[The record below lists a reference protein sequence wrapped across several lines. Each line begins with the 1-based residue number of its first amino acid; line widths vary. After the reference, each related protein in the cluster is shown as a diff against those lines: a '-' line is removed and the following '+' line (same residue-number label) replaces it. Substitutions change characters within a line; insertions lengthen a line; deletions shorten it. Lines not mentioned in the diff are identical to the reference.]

1 MTRTTGNAAEKCPQC
16 ERPIDPTI
24 GCTHCLLQLGKIAND
39 FGPSGTATV
48 YDHYRIVTHSD
59 GSPAE
64 IGRGGMGVTYK
75 AFDKNLR
82 CHVALKVI
90 HQRLLADS
98 SVRERFLRE
107 ARHAAQLRHPNVAS
121 VLHLGISA
129 EQCFYT
135 MELIEG
141 ESVEQLVQRAGPVE
155 PVLALRIV
163 SQVASALTAAAKLR
177 LVHRDIKPSNLMLAR
192 TEAGE
197 LLVKVIDFGIAVSLD
212 KQMDKEH
219 PNSRDTGALG
229 TLQFASPEQLRQQA
243 VDLRSDIYSLGVT
256 LWYMLAGRPPFTG
269 SKTRIINAQ
278 LTSPPPFDQLSAP
291 LCVRRLLERMLKKD
305 PVERFSTSAEMQRAI
320 AECLNLLGAAWQAV
334 TPGKKLRRNTLVA
347 TGVVAALIVAAGTYK
362 LLYVNR
368 TPGAMPVE
376 SVAVLPFHPLD
387 GAAQTALA
395 AEGIHDEVL
404 TSLARHPNLKVIS
417 YGSVA
422 DPRLVNMSPAQQGE
436 TLGVKTLLEGSLQ
449 HVADEYRVNTHLV
462 DAPTGRTFH
471 AQTYQAGD
479 DDLFDLQS
487 RIARDMSEALG
498 LRSEEQEHETAPT
511 ENIRAYELYLQAREV
526 ERQPE
531 NEIGTNARKAADLYE
546 RALSLDPNFI
556 LAEIRLA
563 YLYARLHWQEDDWN
577 LRATY
582 LTKAE
587 SAVQHLVKLQPQLP
601 ETHAALGYYYYYG
614 HRDYDHALQEFRIAQ
629 RRLPNDSEIAEAI
642 GLVERR
648 KGIWE
653 DSIANLKRA
662 TQLDPLNARFLG
674 LLSDTYDGLRRYTEE
689 KQVIARERALVG
701 DTTDVRLDAAIVTL
715 KQTGS
720 TAEERQLFDGIDPKD
735 DSDATGYTRWY
746 LNLMER
752 KFDQAVADAERARL
766 PKFEAASAIYPRELL
781 CALAYWIKGD
791 RAAALPLFD
800 KARVAMEPVVA
811 KGTEGPRLRIALAM
825 AYAGL
830 GRKDDAIHE
839 GTLAVDERPINVD
852 AVAAPPIMI
861 SLGRVY
867 IMLAEKQ
874 KALDLLAQIAVVP
887 FGPSRSYLR
896 LDPWWDELHNDPRF
910 QQLTQ

>member
-1 MTRTTGNAAEKCPQC
+1 MTPTTGNAAERCPEC
-16 ERPIDPTI
+16 GRPIDPTN

-39 FGPSGTATV
+39 LGPSGTATV

-82 CHVALKVI
+82 CYVALKVI

-98 SVRERFLRE
+98 SMRERFLRE

-121 VLHLGISA
+121 VLHLGTNA

-141 ESVEQLVQRAGPVE
+141 ESVEQLVQRAGPLG

-177 LVHRDIKPSNLMLAR
+177 LVHRDIKPSNLMLVR
-192 TEAGE
+192 SEAGE

-212 KQMDKEH
+212 NKMIEDDATRQG
-219 PNSRDTGALG
+219 TAG
-229 TLQFASPEQLRQQA
+229 TLQFASPEQLRQQP
-243 VDLRSDIYSLGVT
+243 VDVRSDIYSLGVT

-269 SKTRIINAQ
+269 SKTQIINGQ

-291 LCVRRLLERMLKKD
+291 LCVRRLLERMLEKD
-305 PVERFSTSAEMQRAI
+305 PGRRFSTPAEVQRAV
-320 AECLNLLGAAWQAV
+320 AECLGLLGAVKTVAA
-334 TPGKKLRRNTLVA
+334 GKNVRRNMLIA

-368 TPGAMPVE
+368 TPGATAVQ
-376 SVAVLPFHPLD
+376 SIAVLPFHALD
-387 GAAQTALA
+387 GAAQTALV

-417 YGSVA
+417 HGSVI
-422 DPRLVNMSPAQQGE
+422 DPRLVNMSPARKGE

-449 HVADEYRVNTHLV
+449 HVGNEYRVNTHLV
-462 DAPTGRTFH
+462 HAPTGRTLH

-479 DDLFDLQS
+479 DDLFGLQS
-487 RIARDMSEALG
+487 RIARDMTEALG

-526 ERQPE
+526 ERRPE
-531 NEIGTNARKAADLYE
+531 NEMGTNARKAAELYE
-546 RALSLDPNFI
+546 RALSLDRNFV

-587 SAVQHLVKLQPQLP
+587 SAVQHVVKLQPNLP
-601 ETHAALGYYYYYG
+601 EAHAALGYYYYYG

-629 RRLPNDSEIAEAI
+629 HRLPNDSEIAEAI

-653 DSIANLKRA
+653 DSIANLSRA
-662 TQLDPLNARFLG
+662 TQLDPLNARFLSI
-674 LLSDTYDGLRRYTEE
+674 LSDTYDGLRRYADE
-689 KQVIARERALVG
+689 KQVIARCRALVAG
-701 DTTDVRLDAAIVTL
+701 DTSDVRLDAAIVAM
-715 KQTGS
+715 KETGS
-720 TAEERQLFDGIDPKD
+720 TAGIRQVLNGIDPKD
-735 DSDATGYTRWY
+735 DSDSTGYMRWQV
-746 LNLMER
+746 NMMER
-752 KFDQAVADAERARL
+752 KFDQAVTDVQRAQL

-781 CALAYWIKGD
+781 CALAYWSKGD

-811 KGTEGPRLRIALAM
+811 RGTEGPRLRIALAM

-830 GRKDDAIHE
+830 GRKNDAIHQ
-839 GTLAVDERPINVD
+839 GTLAVDERPISVD
-852 AVAAPPIMI
+852 PVAAPLIMG
-861 SLGRVY
+861 SLARVY
-867 IMLAEKQ
+867 TMLGEKE
-874 KALDLLAQIAVVP
+874 KALDVLGKIIVVP
-887 FGPSRSYLR
+887 FGPSRNYLK
-896 LDPWWDELHNDPRF
+896 LDPCWDELRNDPRF

>member
-1 MTRTTGNAAEKCPQC
+1 
-16 ERPIDPTI
+16 
-24 GCTHCLLQLGKIAND
+24 
-39 FGPSGTATV
+39 
-48 YDHYRIVTHSD
+48 
-59 GSPAE
+59 
-64 IGRGGMGVTYK
+64 
-75 AFDKNLR
+75 
-82 CHVALKVI
+82 
-90 HQRLLADS
+90 
-98 SVRERFLRE
+98 
-107 ARHAAQLRHPNVAS
+107 
-121 VLHLGISA
+121 
-129 EQCFYT
+129 

-141 ESVEQLVQRAGPVE
+141 ESVEQLVQRAGPLE

-177 LVHRDIKPSNLMLAR
+177 LVHRDIKPSNLMLVR
-192 TEAGE
+192 SEAGE
-197 LLVKVIDFGIAVSLD
+197 LLVKVIDFGIALSLD
-212 KQMDKEH
+212 KQMDEEL
-219 PNSRDTGALG
+219 RDTGTAG
-229 TLQFASPEQLRQQA
+229 TLQFASPEQLRQQP
-243 VDLRSDIYSLGVT
+243 VDVRSDIYSLGVT

-269 SKTRIINAQ
+269 SKTQIINAQ

-291 LCVRRLLERMLKKD
+291 LCVRRLLERMLEKD
-305 PVERFSTSAEMQRAI
+305 PGRRFSTPAEVQRAI
-320 AECLNLLGAAWQAV
+320 AECLDLLGPTRQTA
-334 TPGKKLRRNTLVA
+334 TFGKKFRRNMLIA

-368 TPGAMPVE
+368 TPGATAVQ
-376 SVAVLPFHPLD
+376 SIAVLPFHALD
-387 GAAQTALA
+387 GAAQTALV

-417 YGSVA
+417 YGSVV

-449 HVADEYRVNTHLV
+449 HVGDEYRVNTHLV
-462 DAPTGRTFH
+462 HAPTGRTFH

-479 DDLFDLQS
+479 DDLFGLQS
-487 RIARDMSEALG
+487 RIARDMTEALG

-531 NEIGTNARKAADLYE
+531 NEMGTNARKAAELYE
-546 RALSLDPNFI
+546 RALSLDRNFV

-587 SAVQHLVKLQPQLP
+587 SAVQHVVKLQPHLP

-629 RRLPNDSEIAEAI
+629 HRLPNDSEIAEAI

-648 KGIWE
+648 KGTWE

-662 TQLDPLNARFLG
+662 TQLDPLNARFLSI
-674 LLSDTYDGLRRYTEE
+674 LSDTYDGLRRYADE
-689 KQVIARERALVG
+689 KQVIARCRALVG
-701 DTTDVRLDAAIVTL
+701 GDTSDVRLDAAIVTL
-715 KQTGS
+715 KETGS
-720 TAEERQLFDGIDPKD
+720 TAGMRQVLDGIDPKD
-735 DSDATGYTRWY
+735 DSDSTGYTRWQV
-746 LNLMER
+746 NMMER
-752 KFDQAVADAERARL
+752 KFDQAVTDVQRAQL

-781 CALAYWIKGD
+781 CALAYWSKGD

-811 KGTEGPRLRIALAM
+811 KGTEGPRLRIALAI

-830 GRKDDAIHE
+830 GRKDDAIHQ
-839 GTLAVDERPINVD
+839 GTLAVDERPIRVD
-852 AVAAPPIMI
+852 AVAAPPIMT
-861 SLGRVY
+861 SLARVY
-867 IMLAEKQ
+867 TMLGEKQ
-874 KALDLLAQIAVVP
+874 KALDLLEKISVIP
-887 FGPSRSYLR
+887 FGSSRSYLK
-896 LDPWWDELHNDPRF
+896 LDPCWDELRNDQRF

>member
-1 MTRTTGNAAEKCPQC
+1 MTPTTGNAAERCPEC
-16 ERPIDPTI
+16 GRPIDPTN

-39 FGPSGTATV
+39 LEPSGTATV

-82 CHVALKVI
+82 CYVALKVI

-98 SVRERFLRE
+98 SMRERFLLE

-121 VLHLGISA
+121 VLHLGTSA

-141 ESVEQLVQRAGPVE
+141 ESVEQLVQRAGPLE

-177 LVHRDIKPSNLMLAR
+177 LVHRDIKPSNLMLVR

-212 KQMDKEH
+212 NKMVEENATR
-219 PNSRDTGALG
+219 PGTAG
-229 TLQFASPEQLRQQA
+229 TLQFASPEQLRQQP
-243 VDLRSDIYSLGVT
+243 VDVRSDIYSLGVT

-269 SKTRIINAQ
+269 SKTQIINAQ

-291 LCVRRLLERMLKKD
+291 LCVRRLLERMLEKD
-305 PVERFSTSAEMQRAI
+305 PGRRFSTPAEVQRAI
-320 AECLNLLGAAWQAV
+320 AECLDLLGPTRQTA
-334 TPGKKLRRNTLVA
+334 TFGKKFRRNMLIA
-347 TGVVAALIVAAGTYK
+347 TGVVAALIVAAGSYR

-368 TPGAMPVE
+368 TPGATAVQ
-376 SVAVLPFHPLD
+376 SIAVLPFHALD
-387 GAAQTALA
+387 GAAQTALV

-417 YGSVA
+417 YGSVV

-436 TLGVKTLLEGSLQ
+436 TLGVKTLLQGSLQ
-449 HVADEYRVNTHLV
+449 HVGNEYRVNTHLV
-462 DAPTGRTFH
+462 HAPTGRTLH
-471 AQTYQAGD
+471 AETYQAGD

-487 RIARDMSEALG
+487 RIARDMTEALG
-498 LRSEEQEHETAPT
+498 FRSEEQEHETAPT
-511 ENIRAYELYLQAREV
+511 ENIRAYELYLQAREI

-531 NEIGTNARKAADLYE
+531 NEMGTNARKAAELYE
-546 RALSLDPNFI
+546 RALSLDRNFV

-587 SAVQHLVKLQPQLP
+587 SAVQHVVKLQPHLP
-601 ETHAALGYYYYYG
+601 EAHAALGYYYYYG

-629 RRLPNDSEIAEAI
+629 HRLPNDSEIAEAI

-648 KGIWE
+648 KGTWE

-662 TQLDPLNARFLG
+662 TQLDPLNARFLSI
-674 LLSDTYDGLRRYTEE
+674 LSDTYDGLRRYADE
-689 KQVIARERALVG
+689 KQVIARCRALVAG
-701 DTTDVRLDAAIVTL
+701 DTSDVRLDAAIVAM
-715 KQTGS
+715 KETGS
-720 TAEERQLFDGIDPKD
+720 TAELRQVLNGIDPKD
-735 DSDATGYTRWY
+735 DSDSTGYMRWQV
-746 LNLMER
+746 NMMER
-752 KFDQAVADAERARL
+752 KFDQAVTDVQRAQL

-781 CALAYWIKGD
+781 CALAYWSKGD
-791 RAAALPLFD
+791 RATALPLFD

-830 GRKDDAIHE
+830 GRKDDAIHQ

-852 AVAAPPIMI
+852 AVAAPLIMG
-861 SLGRVY
+861 SFARVY
-867 IMLAEKQ
+867 TMLGEKE
-874 KALDLLAQIAVVP
+874 KALDILGKIIVVP
-887 FGPSRSYLR
+887 FGPSRNYLK
-896 LDPWWDELHNDPRF
+896 LDPCWDELRNDPRF
-910 QQLTQ
+910 QQLTL

>member
-1 MTRTTGNAAEKCPQC
+1 MKEATEAQTKCPGC
-16 ERPIDPTI
+16 GRPVDPAS
-24 GCTHCLLQLGKIAND
+24 GCVHCLLQLGKTAND

-82 CHVALKVI
+82 CYVALKVI

-98 SVRERFLRE
+98 SMRERFLRE
-107 ARHAAQLRHPNVAS
+107 ARHAGQLRHPNVAS
-121 VLHLGISA
+121 VLHLGTNA

-141 ESVEQLVQRAGPVE
+141 ESVEQLVQRAGSLE

-163 SQVASALTAAAKLR
+163 SQVASALAAAAKLR
-177 LVHRDIKPSNLMLAR
+177 LVHRDIKPSNLMLVRA
-192 TEAGE
+192 EAGE
-197 LLVKVIDFGIAVSLD
+197 LLAKVIDFGIAVSLD
-212 KQMDKEH
+212 KMVEDDAT
-219 PNSRDTGALG
+219 RGGTAG
-229 TLQFASPEQLRQQA
+229 TLQFASPEQLRHQP
-243 VDLRSDIYSLGVT
+243 VDVRSDIYSLGVT

-269 SKTRIINAQ
+269 SKTQIINAQ
-278 LTSPPPFDQLSAP
+278 LTSQPPFDELAAP
-291 LCVRRLLERMLKKD
+291 PCVVRLLQRMLKKD
-305 PVERFSTSAEMQRAI
+305 PDARLSTPAEVQRAV
-320 AECLNLLGAAWQAV
+320 AECLNLLGLTRQTA
-334 TPGKKLRRNTLVA
+334 TPGKKLRCNTLIA
-347 TGVVAALIVAAGTYK
+347 IGVVAALIVAAGTYN

-368 TPGAMPVE
+368 MPGATAVQ
-376 SVAVLPFHPLD
+376 SIAVLPFHALD
-387 GAAQTALA
+387 GAAQTALV

-417 YGSVA
+417 YGSVV
-422 DPRLVNMSPAQQGE
+422 DPRLVNMSPAQKGE

-449 HVADEYRVNTHLV
+449 HLGDEYHVNTRLV
-462 DAPTGRTFH
+462 YAPTGRTLH

-479 DDLFDLQS
+479 DDLFGLQS
-487 RIARDMSEALG
+487 RIARDMTEALG

-526 ERQPE
+526 ERRPE
-531 NEIGTNARKAADLYE
+531 NEMGTNARKAAELYE
-546 RALSLDPNFI
+546 RAVSLDQNFV

-587 SAVQHLVKLQPQLP
+587 SAVQHVVKLQPHLP
-601 ETHAALGYYYYYG
+601 EAHAALGYYYYYG

-629 RRLPNDSEIAEAI
+629 HRLPNDSEIAEAI

-662 TQLDPLNARFLG
+662 TQLDPLNARFLSI
-674 LLSDTYDGLRRYTEE
+674 LSDTYDGLRRYADE
-689 KQVIARERALVG
+689 KQVIARCRALVG
-701 DTTDVRLDAAIVTL
+701 GDTSDVRLDAAIVAL
-715 KQTGS
+715 KETGS
-720 TAEERQLFDGIDPKD
+720 TAELRQVLNGIDPKD
-735 DSDATGYTRWY
+735 DSDSTGYMRWQV
-746 LNLMER
+746 NMMER
-752 KFDQAVADAERARL
+752 KFDQAVTDAQRAQL

-781 CALAYWIKGD
+781 CALAYWSKGD

-811 KGTEGPRLRIALAM
+811 KGTEGPRLRIALAI
-825 AYAGL
+825 AHAGL
-830 GRKDDAIHE
+830 GRKDDAIHQ
-839 GTLAVDERPINVD
+839 GTLAVDERPIGVD
-852 AVAAPPIMI
+852 AVAAPPIMT
-861 SLGRVY
+861 SLARVY
-867 IMLAEKQ
+867 TMLGEKE
-874 KALDLLAQIAVVP
+874 KALDLLEKISVVP
-887 FGPSRSYLR
+887 FGSSRSYLK
-896 LDPWWDELHNDPRF
+896 LDPCWDELHNDPRF
-910 QQLTQ
+910 QQFTQ

>member
-1 MTRTTGNAAEKCPQC
+1 MTRTTGNAAERCPEC
-16 ERPIDPTI
+16 GRRIDPTN
-24 GCTHCLLQLGKIAND
+24 GCTHCLLQLGKTAND
-39 FGPSGTATV
+39 STSFGTATP

-82 CHVALKVI
+82 CYVALKVI

-98 SVRERFLRE
+98 SMRERFLRE

-121 VLHLGISA
+121 VLHLGTSA

-141 ESVEQLVQRAGPVE
+141 ESVEQLVQRAGPLE

-177 LVHRDIKPSNLMLAR
+177 LVHRDIKPSNLMLVR

-212 KQMDKEH
+212 NKMVEEDATRQG
-219 PNSRDTGALG
+219 TAG
-229 TLQFASPEQLRQQA
+229 TLQFASPEQLRNQP
-243 VDLRSDIYSLGVT
+243 VDVRSDIYSLGVT
-256 LWYMLAGRPPFTG
+256 LWYMLAARPPFTG
-269 SKTRIINAQ
+269 SKTQIINGQ

-291 LCVRRLLERMLKKD
+291 LCVRRLLERMLEKD
-305 PVERFSTSAEMQRAI
+305 PGRRFSTPAELQRAV
-320 AECLNLLGAAWQAV
+320 AECLDLLGAVKTVAA
-334 TPGKKLRRNTLVA
+334 GKNVRRNTLIA
-347 TGVVAALIVAAGTYK
+347 TGAVAALIISALTYK
-362 LLYVNR
+362 LLYVSR
-368 TPGAMPVE
+368 TPGATAVQ
-376 SVAVLPFHPLD
+376 SIAVLPFHALD
-387 GAAQTALA
+387 GAAQTALV

-404 TSLARHPNLKVIS
+404 ASLARHPNLKVIS
-417 YGSVA
+417 YGSVV
-422 DPRLVNMSPAQQGE
+422 DPRLVNMSPAQKGE

-449 HVADEYRVNTHLV
+449 HVGDEYRVNTHLV
-462 DAPTGRTFH
+462 HAPTGRTFH
-471 AQTYQAGD
+471 AQTYQAGH
-479 DDLFDLQS
+479 DDLFGLES
-487 RIARDMSEALG
+487 RIARDITEALG

-511 ENIRAYELYLQAREV
+511 ENIGAYELYLQAREV

-531 NEIGTNARKAADLYE
+531 NEMGTNARKASELYE
-546 RALSLDPNFI
+546 RALSLDRNFV
-556 LAEIRLA
+556 LAEIRLT

-587 SAVQHLVKLQPQLP
+587 LAVQHIVKLQPQLP
-601 ETHAALGYYYYYG
+601 EAHAALGYYYYYG

-662 TQLDPLNARFLG
+662 TQLDPLNARFLSI
-674 LLSDTYDGLRRYTEE
+674 LSDTYDGLRRYTDE

-701 DTTDVRLDAAIVTL
+701 DTSDVRLDAAIV
-715 KQTGS
+715 KMKETGN
-720 TAEERQLFDGIDPKD
+720 TTEERQVLDGIDPKD
-735 DSDATGYTRWY
+735 DSDATGYARWQV
-746 LNLMER
+746 NMMER
-752 KFDQAVADAERARL
+752 KFDQAATDAQRAQLR
-766 PKFEAASAIYPRELL
+766 KFEAASAIYPRELL
-781 CALAYWIKGD
+781 CALAYWSKGD

-811 KGTEGPRLRIALAM
+811 RGTEGPRLRIALAM

-830 GRKDDAIHE
+830 GRKDDAIHQ
-839 GTLAVDERPINVD
+839 GTLAVDERPISVD
-852 AVAAPPIMI
+852 AVGAPPII
-861 SLGRVY
+861 TSLARVY
-867 IMLAEKQ
+867 TMLGERE
-874 KALDLLAQIAVVP
+874 KALDLLAKISVVP
-887 FGPSRSYLR
+887 FGSSRSYLK
-896 LDPWWDELHNDPRF
+896 LDPCWDELHNDPRF

>member
-1 MTRTTGNAAEKCPQC
+1 MKEAPEDQTKCPGC
-16 ERPIDPTI
+16 GRPVDPAS
-24 GCTHCLLQLGKIAND
+24 GCVHCLLQLGKTAND
-39 FGPSGTATV
+39 STSFGTATP

-82 CHVALKVI
+82 FHVALKVI

-98 SVRERFLRE
+98 SMRERFLRE

-121 VLHLGISA
+121 VLHLGTSA

-155 PVLALRIV
+155 SLLALRIV

-177 LVHRDIKPSNLMLAR
+177 LVHRDIKPSNLMLVR

-212 KQMDKEH
+212 NKMIEENATRQGT
-219 PNSRDTGALG
+219 SG
-229 TLQFASPEQLRQQA
+229 TLQFASPEQLRHQP
-243 VDLRSDIYSLGVT
+243 VDVRSDIYSLGMT

-269 SKTRIINAQ
+269 SKTQMINGQ
-278 LTSPPPFDQLSAP
+278 LTSPPPFDQLSSP
-291 LCVRRLLERMLKKD
+291 LCVRRLLERMLEKD
-305 PVERFSTSAEMQRAI
+305 PGKRFSTPVEVQRAI
-320 AECLNLLGAAWQAV
+320 AECLGLLGPTRQTATA
-334 TPGKKLRRNTLVA
+334 GKKLRRNTLIA

-362 LLYVNR
+362 LLYLNG
-368 TPGAMPVE
+368 TPGGR
-376 SVAVLPFHPLD
+376 SVQSIAVLPFHALD
-387 GAAQTALA
+387 GAAQTGLV

-404 TSLARHPNLKVIS
+404 ASLARHSELKVIS
-417 YGSVA
+417 NGSVL
-422 DPRLVNMSPAQQGE
+422 DPRLATMSPAQKGNI
-436 TLGVKTLLEGSLQ
+436 LGVKNLLEGSLQ
-449 HVADEYRVNTHLV
+449 RLGNEYHVNARLIY
-462 DAPTGRTFH
+462 APTGTTLH

-487 RIARDMSEALG
+487 RIARDMTEALG
-498 LRSEEQEHETAPT
+498 LPNEKTERESAPT
-511 ENIRAYELYLQAREV
+511 ENLDAYNLYLQAREV

-531 NEIGTNARKAADLYE
+531 NEMGTNARKAAELYE
-546 RALSLDPNFI
+546 RALSLDRNFV

-587 SAVQHLVKLQPQLP
+587 SAVEHLVKLQPQLP

-614 HRDYDHALQEFRIAQ
+614 HRDLDHALQEFRIAQ
-629 RRLPNDSEIAEAI
+629 HRLPNDSEIAEAI

-662 TQLDPLNARFLG
+662 TQLDPLNARFLSI
-674 LLSDTYDGLRRYTEE
+674 LSDTYDGLRRYTDE

-715 KQTGS
+715 KETGS
-720 TAEERQLFDGIDPKD
+720 TAEMRRVLNGIDPKD
-735 DSDATGYTRWY
+735 DSDATGYTRWGVNI
-746 LNLMER
+746 LER
-752 KFDQAVADAERARL
+752 KFDQAVADAQRARL

-781 CALAYWIKGD
+781 CALAYWSKGD
-791 RAAALPLFD
+791 RAAALPFFD

-811 KGTEGPRLRIALAM
+811 KATEGPRLRIALAM

-830 GRKDDAIHE
+830 GRKDDAIHQ
-839 GTLAVDERPINVD
+839 GTLAVDERPISVD
-852 AVAAPPIMI
+852 AVAAPPIMT
-861 SLGRVY
+861 SLARVY
-867 IMLAEKQ
+867 TMLGEKE
-874 KALDLLAQIAVVP
+874 KALDLLGKISVVP
-887 FGPSRSYLR
+887 FGSSRSYLK
-896 LDPWWDELHNDPRF
+896 LDPCWDELRNDPRF